1 MQTQEKTVFYTPE
14 EYLNLEDHAEF
25 KSEYYQGEIF
35 SMAGASLNHNRI
47 VRNLTVTLSLATQ
60 QQPYEVFASD
70 IKVSIPESR
79 AYTYPDVLL
88 LREPP
93 QFAEKRNDTVTNPL
107 IIIEVFSESTKDFD
121 RSEKFQM
128 YRTVPSLQEYILV
141 DQDKI
146 YVEQFIKQ
154 GSKQWLMRE
163 YDAAEEVLTLTT
175 VSVQLA
181 LTDIYAKV
189 SFSEEF

>member
-1 MQTQEKTVFYTPE
+1 MQAQEKKLLYTPE
-14 EYLNLEDHAEF
+14 EYFALEDRAEF

-47 VRNLTVTLSLATQ
+47 VRNLTVALSVAVQ

-70 IKVSIPESR
+70 VKVSIPESR

-107 IIIEVFSESTKDFD
+107 IIIEVLSESTKDFD
-121 RSEKFQM
+121 RSGKFDL

-141 DQDKI
+141 YQDKI
-146 YVEQFIKQ
+146 QVEQFIKQ
-154 GSKQWLMRE
+154 GAKQWLMQE
-163 YDAAEEVLTLTT
+163 YDAADEILTFAN
-175 VSVQLA
+175 VPVQLA
-181 LTDIYAKV
+181 LADMYAKV
-189 SFSEEF
+189 SFS

>member
-1 MQTQEKTVFYTPE
+1 MQAQEKKLLYTPE
-14 EYLNLEDHAEF
+14 EYLALEDRAEF

-47 VRNLTVTLSLATQ
+47 VRNLTVTLSVAVQ

-70 IKVSIPESR
+70 VKVSIPESR

-107 IIIEVFSESTKDFD
+107 IIIEVLSESTKDFD
-121 RSEKFQM
+121 RSGKFDL

-141 DQDKI
+141 YQDKI
-146 YVEQFIKQ
+146 QVEQFIKQ
-154 GSKQWLMRE
+154 GAKQWLMQE
-163 YDAAEEVLTLTT
+163 YDAADEILTFAN
-175 VSVQLA
+175 VPVQLA
-181 LTDIYAKV
+181 LADIYAKV
-189 SFSEEF
+189 SFS

>member
-14 EYLNLEDHAEF
+14 EYLHLEDIAEF

-70 IKVSIPESR
+70 VKVWIPEAH

-107 IIIEVFSESTKDFD
+107 IIIEVLSDSTKDFD
-121 RSEKFQM
+121 RSEKFRM

-141 DQDKI
+141 HQDKI
-146 YVEQFIKQ
+146 YVEQFVKQ
-154 GSKQWLMRE
+154 GSKQWLMQE
-163 YDAAEEVLTLTT
+163 YDTAEEVLTLAT
-175 VSVQLA
+175 VTVQLA
-181 LTDIYAKV
+181 LTDIYARVDFLKH
-189 SFSEEF
+189 S